1 MTCGW
6 SARSFGVAGKRR
18 ANGEG
23 TVYRD
28 AARGV
33 YVAQKYVRT
42 LDGRLKRITA
52 RGGTVRHALDALRSR
67 ERTVGGSSV
76 DGDRV
81 TVRQYLERWLD
92 HKSASVKPRT
102 LREYRQVIEQHAIPS
117 LGLLVLSK
125 VRPAHVQVVV
135 DALARAGKRTAA
147 FNLRRYLNQA
157 FEQAVDWEYISRNP
171 VRGVSQVEVEPPQR
185 GLWTLDEVTAF
196 LSSARER
203 TWYYPMFL
211 TAIVTGLRQGELVAL
226 PWVNVTRASVTV
238 DRTWSRDA
246 LVGYDTPKTRHA
258 YRAVPISEDVHAVLL
273 ERHERTGSRL
283 VFPTEA
289 GTMAS
294 PWNAHR
300 AFVQQTRRA
309 GVPRIR
315 FHDLRRIAATL
326 WARQGIEPKVIAR
339 LLGHSTPHLALSVY
353 QGVLDERVEAARLDA
368 RMLFGCYAVRGDG
381 QSGVVGDAG
390 GIVPERVVN

>member
-1 MTCGW
+1 M
-6 SARSFGVAGKRR
+6 AGKRR

-23 TVYRD
+23 TVYED
-28 AARGV
+28 KQRGGWA
-33 YVAQKYVRT
+33 AQKYVRT

-52 RGGTVRHALDALRSR
+52 RGSTKRAALDALRAR
-67 ERTVGGSSV
+67 ERTVGNASV

-81 TVRQYLERWLD
+81 TVEQYLERWLD
-92 HKSASVKPRT
+92 HKSASVKART
-102 LREYRQVIEQHAIPS
+102 LREYRQVLEQHAIPA

-125 VRPAHVQVVV
+125 VRPAHVQAAV
-135 DALARAGKRTAA
+135 DALAKRGSATAA

-157 FEQAVDWEYISRNP
+157 FEQAVDWEFISRNP
-171 VRGVSQVEVEPPQR
+171 VRGVTNVKVDTPKR
-185 GLWTLDEVTAF
+185 GLWDIEEVARF
-196 LSSARER
+196 LRSARDR
-203 TWYYPMFL
+203 TWYYPLFL
-211 TAIVTGLRQGELVAL
+211 TAITTGLRQGELVAL
-226 PWVNVTRASVTV
+226 PWVNVLGDRVRV

-246 LVGYDTPKTRHA
+246 IVGYDTPKTRHA
-258 YRAVPISEDVHAVLL
+258 YRDVPISTDVYGVLL

-283 VFPTEA
+283 AFPTEV

-294 PWNAHR
+294 PWNVHR
-300 AFVQQTRRA
+300 AFRQQTDRA
-309 GVPRIR
+309 RLPRIR

-368 RMLFGCYAVRGDG
+368 RMLFGCYAVQHHG
-381 QSGVVGDAG
+381 QPHAEGDAG
-390 GIVPERVVN
+390 DAVLDRVVN